1 MEDIREVDFYT
12 YCPKCKN
19 EEKKEIEEP
28 CNVCLSITGRMDSE
42 KPEFFK
48 EKEGKETKKKP

>member
-28 CNVCLSITGRMDSE
+28 CNVCLSITGRIDSE

-48 EKEGKETKKKP
+48 EKETKKP